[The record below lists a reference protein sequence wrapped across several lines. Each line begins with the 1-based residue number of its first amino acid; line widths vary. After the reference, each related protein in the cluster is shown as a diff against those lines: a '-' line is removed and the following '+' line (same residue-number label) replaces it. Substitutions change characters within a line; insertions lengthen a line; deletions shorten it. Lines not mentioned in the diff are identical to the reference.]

1 MPSKPPIA
9 NTGAIFEIAKPSA
22 QPTNPQ
28 TESINPFATKT
39 SVSAQLGSVLG
50 ASSLLVEARD
60 KNSALKSNRIKTNER
75 ATLAAKSDGNQ

>member
-1 MPSKPPIA
+1 MPNKLPIA

-39 SVSAQLGSVLG
+39 SASAQRVGVLG

-60 KNSALKSNRIKTNER
+60 KNSTLKSNRIKTSEK